1 MSDLSPAGVAGNA
14 AAATAEKG
22 EALIAHSVKGL
33 IELLQDIDAFDASEL
48 G

>member
-1 MSDLSPAGVAGNA
+1 MSDLSAKGVAGNA
-14 AAATAEKG
+14 SAATAEKG
-22 EALIAHSVKGL
+22 EALVAHAVKGL